1 MIIENEICISN
12 KFRIRNQL
20 RITWIQLNN
29 WPAKR
34 ENLPWAPWVPH
45 SYHIPILLQR
55 NLHKDWLGA
64 LSLERPALKM
74 AQGLIW
80 IKRAMK
86 DTIHHT
92 SKVMQERLEISHQL
106 IYKNQRRRKR
116 RKFSIKRVKILM
128 KVPDLGE
135 FLKELNSGLRGI
147 LSATLK
153 SSAKQLWTSRINH
166 FTLKKE
172 QLKKMEQQKHHNP
185 HINLRD
191 QE

>member
-1 MIIENEICISN
+1 
-12 KFRIRNQL
+12 
-20 RITWIQLNN
+20 
-29 WPAKR
+29 
-34 ENLPWAPWVPH
+34 
-45 SYHIPILLQR
+45 
-55 NLHKDWLGA
+55 
-64 LSLERPALKM
+64 
-74 AQGLIW
+74 
-80 IKRAMK
+80 MK
-86 DTIHHT
+86 DIIHHT